1 MNHLVRIPKRSPS
14 VRQSVSGSFAGP
26 KMDDFSPYDSRVD
39 SGFTIVQGADAAEYR
54 LAGESIRRKGYE
66 VNAIVNACV
75 RITAD
80 QIGVALLESYSV
92 QKDGTVILHPT
103 DELQQ
108 LLDQPG
114 PQLPGFTFRRTLATH
129 LVMYG
134 NGYAKLDR
142 MPNGRIDRIRI
153 IHPERLINVVV
164 DEMSNEIIA
173 YQWQDGRG
181 RQTLTPWTDILHV
194 KDLIVEPDGYF
205 GFPRGLSALAQMVT
219 DNDASGYV
227 RQVLN
232 NSGVPAMVLFA
243 RQGTGIDELRRAEE
257 VWHDRMVEQGHRGR
271 TRFVGG
277 VESLQVIGHSLK
289 DLEFPSLRQ
298 ISREDI
304 CAAFGVD
311 PRLVGASSAKGNEG
325 GLSGSQYQEARRRLE
340 QQTCHPLRI
349 AIQDALDTTVTPEY
363 GNRYARF
370 APDAI
375 AAIVETPTEV
385 AQRTAVLVASNIATL
400 DEARRINGLPE
411 VQNPSHVT
419 AAPALQTIEDALA
432 ANELAAAAGGVAQT
446 TGDVA
451 KGATVSEQVNGPDGI
466 TDANNNTERQ
476 NSASK
481 PTVRSQEPPSRVR
494 LSGAPELTEEEEK
507 AAWRAFDARA
517 QAIEPMLEGL
527 AVEAIDEAMA
537 TVLRTLD
544 RALDGA
550 SVRAQNDPWWDRFL
564 AGLTGVFSSTGAI
577 RSMWKRMFLRR
588 VEQLMT
594 RAAEDLAEQISVKL
608 DSDAPRFQ
616 AGVRARIDT
625 LVRSVTQTM
634 YERLAEIVAVSR
646 AANLSPSELATIIRN
661 TQWADMARR
670 VARTESVGLINH
682 AEMLAVQQSNVIRK
696 KRWLSQRDDRVRS
709 THKACDSQGWIDIEA
724 AFPNGLQYAH
734 DPNGSSDEVANCRCG
749 TMYSDRENQA

>member
-1 MNHLVRIPKRSPS
+1 MKSLVRFPKRLPS
-14 VRQSVSGSFAGP
+14 VRQTVSGSFAGP

-39 SGFTIVQGADAAEYR
+39 PGFTIVQGADAAEYR
-54 LAGESIRRKGYE
+54 AAGESIRRKGYE
-66 VNAIVNACV
+66 VNAIVNSCV

-80 QIGVALLESYSV
+80 QIGVAHLESYSI
-92 QKDGTVILHPT
+92 QRDGTVVLHPT
-103 DELQQ
+103 DDLQQ

-134 NGYAKLDR
+134 NAYAKLDR

-153 IHPERLINVVV
+153 IHPERLINIIV
-164 DEMSNEIIA
+164 DEVSSEIVA
-173 YQWQDGRG
+173 YQWQTGQG
-181 RQTLTPWTDILHV
+181 KQILSPWTDILHV
-194 KDLIVEPDGYF
+194 RDLIVEPDGYF
-205 GFPRGLSALAQMVT
+205 GFPRGLSALSQMVT

-232 NSGVPAMVLFA
+232 NSGVPALVLFA
-243 RQGTGIDELRRAEE
+243 RQGTGVDELKRAEE
-257 VWHDRMVEQGHRGR
+257 VWHERMVEQGHRGR

-411 VQNPSHVT
+411 AQNPAHVT
-419 AAPALQTIEDALA
+419 AAPMLQTVEDALA
-432 ANELAAAAGGVAQT
+432 ADEQPATASGVPET

-451 KGATVSEQVNGPDGI
+451 KGATVSEQVDGPDGI

-481 PTVRSQEPPSRVR
+481 PTVRSSQAPSRVR
-494 LSGAPELTEEEEK
+494 IAGAGDLTTEEED

-517 QAIEPMLEGL
+517 RALEPMLEQM
-527 AVEAIDEAMA
+527 ATEAIDEAMTA
-537 TVLRTLD
+537 VLRTLD
-544 RALDGA
+544 RALDTRSTPA
-550 SVRAQNDPWWDRFL
+550 ENDPWWARFL
-564 AGLTGVFSSTGAI
+564 AGLTGIFTTTGVV
-577 RSMWKRMFLRR
+577 RDMWRRMFMRR
-588 VEQLMT
+588 VEQLMV
-594 RAAEDLAEQISVKL
+594 RAAEDIAQQLSITL
-608 DSDAPRFQ
+608 DAQQPRFQ
-616 AGVRARIDT
+616 AGVRTRIDT

-634 YERLAEIVAVSR
+634 YERLVEIVTVAR
-646 AANLSPSELATIIRN
+646 AANLTPKEVAALLRN
-661 TQWADMARR
+661 TKWTDMAKR
-670 VARTESVGLINH
+670 VAATESVGLLNH
-682 AEMLAVQQSNVIRK
+682 AEMLAAMQSTIVRK
-696 KRWLSQRDDRVRS
+696 KKWLSQRDNRVRL
-709 THKACDSQGWIDIEA
+709 THRACDSQGWIDVEA
-724 AFPNGLQYAH
+724 AFSNGLQYAH
-734 DPNGSSDEVANCRCG
+734 DPNGGADEVANCRCT
-749 TMYSDRENQA
+749 TMFSDLEA